1 MLDEAEQVRYRHLVP
16 RRSASFADW
25 PGWLPVAVRESV
37 ARGGGIDRLW
47 RHQAVAAEALFAGR
61 HTALA
66 TGTASGKSLGYL
78 LPVLTATYGGPTA
91 DGGRAAPERDQ
102 LLRPRRPHTALYLA
116 PTKALAHDQFR
127 VAGEFGPAGWSIATI
142 DGDSEPGQ
150 RDWARDFGAYVL
162 TNPDL
167 LHASMLPNHER
178 WSSFLSS
185 LRYVVIDEA
194 HRYRGVFGSH
204 VGCVLRRLRRIA
216 ERYGAR
222 PVFAFASATGSD
234 IQRLASELIS
244 VDEAE
249 IAAITDDASP
259 HGAVRMQLWQPAR
272 TVESEAAELLA
283 ELAAAG
289 RQTIAFTPSR
299 RMSELVALRA
309 REQLAELAD
318 LGLLAPP
325 QSPAGPGG
333 PAAPSAKSR
342 GSAEPSAE
350 PRASAAPGRP
360 AGREVV
366 AARQVPA
373 EPAALDRPSPAEQGR
388 AAEVPV
394 PRIESYRGGYLAAD
408 RRAVERALLDRT
420 IMGVAATNALELGID
435 IAGMDAVIMA
445 GFPGS
450 RAAMWQQAGRA
461 GRRGGDA
468 DVIIMMQPDPL
479 DQYLADHPDEL
490 FEAPPEPVV
499 LDAQNPYILAPQL
512 TAAAQ
517 EYPLTARDTAYF
529 GPTAPAL
536 ISGLCDH
543 GVLRRRPD
551 GAYWTRAERAVDKID
566 LRSIGGRPVEIVDS
580 STGRVLGHADRAT
593 ADAVVHPG
601 AIYLHQGETYLC
613 EDLDLDAGEA
623 MVHPERPGY
632 FTQPQVSQQVKIVDD
647 REATPSGIGRRHL
660 GRVDVIS
667 QVTGYLRRDELTG
680 TVWDSTPLELPEH
693 RMRTAAAWWVVP
705 LDDDDLDGVQAGAAI
720 HAAEH
725 ALVGLL
731 PLFARC
737 DRGDVSGVSAVAHAD
752 TGKPTVFLH
761 DTHAGG
767 SGFARLAYLA
777 GEELV
782 RAAADRVDHCR
793 CLGGCPACVVSAQC
807 GRGNNPLDKAGA
819 GRVLTRLLGPA
830 PEKR

>member
-1 MLDEAEQVRYRHLVP
+1 MLGQAEQVRYRHLVP
-16 RRSASFADW
+16 SRSAAFAEW
-25 PGWLPVAVRESV
+25 PAFVPDEVREAV
-37 ARGGGIDRLW
+37 GRGGGIERLW
-47 RHQAVAAEALFAGR
+47 RHQAAAAESLFGGR

-78 LPVLTATYGGPTA
+78 LPVLTATYGGA
-91 DGGRAAPERDQ
+91 AASGGLAAPERDR

-127 VAGEFGPAGWSIATI
+127 IAGEFGPAGWPIATV
-142 DGDSEPGQ
+142 DGDSEPAQ
-150 RDWARDFGAYVL
+150 RDWARDFGTYVL

-167 LHASMLPNHER
+167 VHASMLPNHER

-185 LRYVVIDEA
+185 LRYVIIDEA
-194 HRYRGVFGSH
+194 HRYRGVFGSQ
-204 VGCVLRRLRRIA
+204 VGCVLRRLRRVA

-234 IQRLASELIS
+234 IERLAAELIG
-244 VDEAE
+244 VAE
-249 IAAITDDASP
+249 SEITAITSDGSP
-259 HGAVRMQLWQPAR
+259 HGEVRMQLWQPER
-272 TVESEAAELLA
+272 TVESDAAELLA
-283 ELAAAG
+283 ELAADG

-309 REQLAELAD
+309 RDHLEDQGAE
-318 LGLLAPP
+318 
-325 QSPAGPGG
+325 
-333 PAAPSAKSR
+333 AA
-342 GSAEPSAE
+342 
-350 PRASAAPGRP
+350 
-360 AGREVV
+360 
-366 AARQVPA
+366 
-373 EPAALDRPSPAEQGR
+373 
-388 AAEVPV
+388 
-394 PRIESYRGGYLAAD
+394 PRIESYRGGYLASD
-408 RRAVERALLDRT
+408 RRAVERALLDRS

-479 DQYLADHPDEL
+479 DQYLADHPKEL

-536 ISGLCDH
+536 IKGLCDH
-543 GVLRRRPD
+543 GVLRLRPD
-551 GAYWTRAERAVDKID
+551 GAYWTRAERAVDAID

-580 STGRVLGHADRAT
+580 STGRVLGHADRGN

-613 EDLDLDAGEA
+613 EELDLEAGEA
-623 MVHPERPGY
+623 IVHPEQPGY
-632 FTQPQVSQQVKIVDD
+632 YTQPQVSQQVTIVDD
-647 REATPSGIGRRHL
+647 RESTRSGAGQRHL
-660 GRVDVIS
+660 GRVDVITR
-667 QVTGYLRRDELTG
+667 VIGYLRRDEQTG
-680 TVWDSTPLELPEH
+680 TVWDSTPLDLPER
-693 RMRTAAAWWVVP
+693 RMRTAAAWWTLP
-705 LDDDDLDGVQAGAAI
+705 FDADDDDLERVGAAV

-737 DRGDVSGVSAVAHAD
+737 DRGDVAGLSAVAHAD
-752 TGKPTVFLH
+752 TGMPTVFLH

-767 SGFARLAYLA
+767 SGFARLAYLS

-782 RAAADRVDHCR
+782 GAAADRVDHCR
-793 CLGGCPACVVSAQC
+793 CQTGCPACVVSAQC
-807 GRGNNPLDKAGA
+807 GRGNTPLDKAGGGLVLSRLLDLPA
-819 GRVLTRLLGPA
+819 GRAVSQSLGSGEGP
-830 PEKR
+830 

>member
-1 MLDEAEQVRYRHLVP
+1 MELLSEAQQVRYRHLVP
-16 RRSASFADW
+16 RRSASFAEW
-25 PGWLPVAVRESV
+25 PGWLPAAVRESV

-47 RHQAVAAEALFAGR
+47 RHQAGAADALFGGR

-78 LPVLTATYGGPTA
+78 LPVLSATYGGPEA
-91 DGGRAAPERDQ
+91 AGGAAAPERDR

-127 VAGEFGPAGWSIATI
+127 IAGEFGPAGWSIATI

-204 VGCVLRRLRRIA
+204 VGGVLRRLRRIA

-234 IQRLASELIS
+234 IRRLAAELIGVEES
-244 VDEAE
+244 E
-249 IAAITDDASP
+249 IAAITEDGSP
-259 HGAVRMQLWQPAR
+259 HGEVRMQLWQPER
-272 TVESEAAELLA
+272 TVESDAAALLA
-283 ELAAAG
+283 ELAADG

-309 REQLAELAD
+309 RERLEDQE
-318 LGLLAPP
+318 
-325 QSPAGPGG
+325 
-333 PAAPSAKSR
+333 
-342 GSAEPSAE
+342 
-350 PRASAAPGRP
+350 
-360 AGREVV
+360 V
-366 AARQVPA
+366 AAVAGDGALPGNGALPA
-373 EPAALDRPSPAEQGR
+373 EAE
-388 AAEVPV
+388 V

-479 DQYLADHPDEL
+479 DQYLADHPKEL

-536 ISGLCDH
+536 INRLCDH

-551 GAYWTRAERAVDKID
+551 GAYWTRAERAVDAID

-580 STGRVLGHADRAT
+580 STGRVLGHADRAS

-613 EDLDLDAGEA
+613 EELDLDAGEA

-632 FTQPQVSQQVKIVDD
+632 FTQPQVSQQVQIVDD
-647 REATPSGIGRRHL
+647 REATRSGTGRRHL

-667 QVTGYLRRDELTG
+667 QVIGYLRRDELTG
-680 TVWDSTPLELPEH
+680 TVWDSTPLDLPE
-693 RMRTAAAWWVVP
+693 RRLRTAGAWWTVP
-705 LDDDDLDGVQAGAAI
+705 LDDDDLDGAQAGAAI

-777 GEELV
+777 GDELV

-819 GRVLTRLLGPA
+819 GLVLARLLDSTPDQPTGSG
-830 PEKR
+830 